1 MAIKISGTTVIN
13 DSRNIENIGIATAT
27 TFSGNITGV
36 AATFTS
42 NIIIG
47 AGSAAAPSITP
58 TGDSNTGIFF
68 PTADTIA
75 FAEGG
80 AEALRIDSSGN
91 LGIANTNPRGS
102 IHVGADL
109 QNGTTDAAAINLKQT
124 AQTAAAGIY
133 LERANERRGYSIFI
147 GGDSD
152 NLTFQRNNIGT
163 KSNVMSLTRDGNVGI
178 GTDSPTSKLD
188 VVGDVRVVGVI
199 TATSDVKIGTKSV
212 ATTGKAIA
220 MAMVFG

>member
-47 AGSAAAPSITP
+47 AGSTAAPSITP

-75 FAEGG
+75 IAEGG
-80 AEALRIDSSGN
+80 VEAVRIDSSG
-91 LGIANTNPRGS
+91 R
-102 IHVGADL
+102 
-109 QNGTTDAAAINLKQT
+109 
-124 AQTAAAGIY
+124 
-133 LERANERRGYSIFI
+133 
-147 GGDSD
+147 
-152 NLTFQRNNIGT
+152 
-163 KSNVMSLTRDGNVGI
+163 VGI
-178 GTDSPTSKLD
+178 GTNNLTSKLQVQGTIGLGASNDTEIGSPGGRTKLTSSASGFVINHNDNSATIFQNQGTERVRITDAGNIGIGTNNPTSKLD